1 MWVVIKA
8 SHFSKSVT
16 LDSSTH
22 LLNIKIVHVEMMS
35 DADSAFLHVHL
46 ESRAAKITVASLRD
60 DLRVSHFGC
69 KVQNRTVQEPE
80 LIEKDAEKMFVPR
93 SLAEG
98 QRILGLGSKR

>member
-16 LDSSTH
+16 LDGSTH
-22 LLNIKIVHVEMMS
+22 LLNLKIVHVEMIS

-46 ESRAAKITVASLRD
+46 ESHAAKITVASLRD

-80 LIEKDAEKMFVPR
+80 LIAT
-93 SLAEG
+93 L
-98 QRILGLGSKR
+98 LGKYPAKRQCIPGVGSKK